1 MSFETQ
7 INSIINDAKQKGIDF
22 RDIVTKNGLKKDSM
36 IDFNKEL
43 EYAELADEFIE
54 AFKQKTGMVDDNNI
68 SVEDFAE
75 YIRVNSELD
84 TGMVTCNFEY
94 DIKDIHF
101 QIYIEINENVT
112 LQQII
117 DQTAEFLTITV
128 YHYTDEDDFDDNDP
142 EFYVEFTSPDFRF
155 LKKLKNTIC
164 DILRKHESK
173 AS

>member
-7 INSIINDAKQKGIDF
+7 INSIIKDAKQNGIDF
-22 RDIVTKNGLKKDSM
+22 REIVTENGLKDM

-43 EYAELADEFIE
+43 EFARLADEFIE
-54 AFKQKTGMVDDNNI
+54 VFKKKTGMVDDNNI
-68 SVEDFAE
+68 SMEDFSE
-75 YIRVNSELD
+75 YIRVNCESD
-84 TGMVTCNFEY
+84 TGLVACIFES

-101 QIYIEINENVT
+101 QIFITVDGFVT

-117 DQTAEFLTITV
+117 DQTANFLTITV

-142 EFYVEFTSPDFRF
+142 DFYVEFTSPDFRF
-155 LKKLKNTIC
+155 LNHLKNTIC
-164 DILRKHESK
+164 DVLRNHESK

>member
-7 INSIINDAKQKGIDF
+7 INSIVKDAKQNGIDF
-22 RDIVTKNGLKKDSM
+22 RKIVTENGLKDM

-43 EYAELADEFIE
+43 EYDNLADNFID
-54 AFKQKTGMVDDNNI
+54 AFKHKTGMCNGNNLT
-68 SVEDFAE
+68 VEEFAE
-75 YIRVNSELD
+75 YVKNNLNTE
-84 TGMVTCNFEY
+84 MVDCCFES

-117 DQTAEFLTITV
+117 DQTANFLTITV

-142 EFYVEFTSPDFRF
+142 DFYVEFTSPDFRF
-155 LKKLKNTIC
+155 LKQLKNTIYS
-164 DILRKHESK
+164 ILSEHNVV
-173 AS
+173 

>member
-1 MSFETQ
+1 MSFEKQ
-7 INSIINDAKQKGIDF
+7 INSIIQDAKNKGLDF
-22 RDIVTKNGLKKDSM
+22 KEIVTKNM

-43 EYAELADEFIE
+43 EYDNLADEFIE
-54 AFKQKTGMVDDNNI
+54 AFKQKTGMYNENNLTI
-68 SVEDFAE
+68 EEFAE
-75 YIRVNSELD
+75 YVKNNINTE
-84 TGMVTCNFEY
+84 MVDCCFEY
-94 DIKDIHF
+94 DIKNIHF
-101 QIYIEINENVT
+101 QIFIEINENVT

-117 DQTAEFLTITV
+117 DQTADFLIITV

-164 DILRKHESK
+164 DILRNHESK

>member
-1 MSFETQ
+1 MSFEKQ
-7 INSIINDAKQKGIDF
+7 INDIINDARQKGIDF
-22 RDIVTKNGLKKDSM
+22 RNIVTENALKSM

-43 EYAELADEFIE
+43 EYDKLADKFIE
-54 AFKQKTGMVDDNNI
+54 AFEKKTGMVDDNNI

-75 YIRVNSELD
+75 YIRVNCESD
-84 TGMVTCNFEY
+84 MITCNFES
-94 DIKDIHF
+94 DIKNIHF
-101 QIYIEINENVT
+101 QVFIEVNNVT

-155 LKKLKNTIC
+155 LKQLKNTIC
-164 DILRKHESK
+164 DILRKYK
-173 AS
+173 L

>member
-7 INSIINDAKQKGIDF
+7 INSIIKDVKQKGIDF
-22 RDIVTKNGLKKDSM
+22 KEIVVKNGLKNM
-36 IDFNKEL
+36 IDFSKEL
-43 EYAELADEFIE
+43 EYDNLADNFID
-54 AFKQKTGMVDDNNI
+54 AFKNKTGMCNENNLT
-68 SVEDFAE
+68 VEEFAE
-75 YIRVNSELD
+75 YVKNNINTE
-84 TGMVTCNFEY
+84 MVDCCFES

-117 DQTAEFLTITV
+117 DQTANFLTITV

-155 LKKLKNTIC
+155 LKQLKNTIC
-164 DILRKHESK
+164 DILRKHNVV
-173 AS
+173 